1 MKLLHKV
8 PEPPCQSNSGAY
20 KFPLSTLPDLISSSR
35 AWGGKRGTRG
45 PMYKQLWCPVAQQPM
60 PSCRGVTPLTTPLV
74 LTVLFNFLPPQSAS
88 PSNTALQI
96 CVRPCVR
103 FKEVAC
109 PSHGLHDAQQHGF
122 HLSQKIKRC
131 GGYKLDCTCMCL
143 CFYPSIYHGG
153 ALVNHQCQA
162 AEWEM
167 FYKCCLSGGR
177 RPSPGGFNHPPNPP
191 HPDSLHP
198 SISPSAEVLM
208 SS

>member
-143 CFYPSIYHGG
+143 CFYPSIY
-153 ALVNHQCQA
+153 
-162 AEWEM
+162 
-167 FYKCCLSGGR
+167 LSWWCSSESSVSGSRVGNVLQMLPVR
-177 RPSPGGFNHPPNPP
+177 REETIPRRFQSPPKPAPP
-191 HPDSLHP
+191 
-198 SISPSAEVLM
+198 
-208 SS
+208 